1 MSVPLEPGREELID
15 LLNRCW
21 MTHDGMWFYHCLQEF
36 GIEKAN
42 RLNKAAIKS
51 LAPLEIDR
59 MRKAL
64 GIENKIEN
72 FQELREF
79 FERAAPLFI
88 PPFMNASMSF
98 PGGNV
103 MHWAF
108 APKSCF
114 AYKGIKRMGAIERYE
129 CGVIFRL
136 ACWFDSLGV
145 KYRLTPPIEKCLM
158 LEGDTCSGN
167 FEFIFS

>member
-1 MSVPLEPGREELID
+1 
-15 LLNRCW
+15 
-21 MTHDGMWFYHCLQEF
+21 
-36 GIEKAN
+36 
-42 RLNKAAIKS
+42 
-51 LAPLEIDR
+51 
-59 MRKAL
+59 
-64 GIENKIEN
+64 
-72 FQELREF
+72 
-79 FERAAPLFI
+79 
-88 PPFMNASMSF
+88 MNASMSF

-114 AYKGIKRMGAIERYE
+114 AYKGIKRMGAIDRYE